1 VETRLTILITLALL
15 ASGCAENTTSATG
28 KGLVINDFSIS
39 DNTLRPN
46 QEANLQVT
54 LQNYHERPTTIN
66 NISIFN
72 EGELTVENKQCTS
85 DDIREAREGLYPQ
98 LSCSWTVKA
107 PGEDFIQGFKS
118 KKTPLKL
125 RLNYSTQFE
134 NQEPLKVNFKEL
146 SSIESSN
153 SRSVSFG
160 NGEISLKAESESPAA
175 LSNPQPIRI
184 TVQNQ
189 GPGRVDGDYGFSYTP
204 SETMRECPDSQSPV
218 VDETVEFSCPLETS
232 TQGTRNLFIT
242 TSYKYIKSPNLDIT
256 MVNNQ

>member
-1 VETRLTILITLALL
+1 MLVIL
-15 ASGCAENTTSATG
+15 ASGCAENTGTSTG

-72 EGELTVENKQCTS
+72 EGELTVDNKQCTS
-85 DDIREAREGLYPQ
+85 DDIREARDGLYPQ

-107 PGEDFIQGFKS
+107 PGEDFIAGFDS

-146 SSIESSN
+146 SEIERSE
-153 SRSVSFG
+153 SRKISFG
-160 NGEISLKAESESPAA
+160 NGEVKLQAETESPAA
-175 LSNPQPIRI
+175 LSKPQPVKI
-184 TVQNQ
+184 TVQNK
-189 GPGRVDGDYGFSYTP
+189 DLAESM
-204 SETMRECPDSQSPV
+204 ETTVLGSLLQS
-218 VDETVEFSCPLETS
+218 
-232 TQGTRNLFIT
+232 
-242 TSYKYIKSPNLDIT
+242 
-256 MVNNQ
+256 